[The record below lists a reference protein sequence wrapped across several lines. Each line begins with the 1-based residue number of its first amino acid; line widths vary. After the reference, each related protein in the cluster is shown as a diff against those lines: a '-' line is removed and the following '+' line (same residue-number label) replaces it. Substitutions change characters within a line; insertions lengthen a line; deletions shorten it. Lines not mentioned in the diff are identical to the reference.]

1 MLNSVLQSCVNEWVK
16 AKTKKNHPF
25 RYFTLSTV
33 SPKNRPEARVVVLR
47 HFDASNY
54 LFTIFTDMRT
64 PKLKSLAHNPL
75 AELLFYDSRRNVQI
89 RVNARCIYQGKDDEA
104 FAQQHEKAQK
114 DYTTS
119 LAPGT
124 PIKSMDAVE
133 YTTTHHFCK
142 LVFKAEKIDFLRLK
156 RPNHQRAV
164 FQWIDQQW
172 EASFLT
178 P

>member
-1 MLNSVLQSCVNEWVK
+1 MLDNILQSCIDEWVK
-16 AKTKKNHPF
+16 ARTKKNHPF

-33 SPKNRPEARVVVLR
+33 SPNNRPEARVVVLR
-47 HFDASNY
+47 HFDPLNY
-54 LFTIFTDMRT
+54 CFTIYTDIRT
-64 PKLKSLAHNPL
+64 PKLKSLIHNPL
-75 AELLFYDSRRNVQI
+75 AELLFYDPKRNLQI
-89 RVNARCIYQGKDDEA
+89 RVIVRCIHQEKDDKM

-114 DYTTS
+114 DYTTN

-133 YTTTHHFCK
+133 YSATHHFCK
-142 LVFKAEKIDFLRLK
+142 LIFKAEKIDFLRLK

-164 FQWIDQQW
+164 FQWIDKKW

>member
-1 MLNSVLQSCVNEWVK
+1 MLDSILQSCVTEWVK

-33 SPKNRPEARVVVLR
+33 SPENRPEARVVVLR

-54 LFTIFTDMRT
+54 AFTIFTDLRT
-64 PKLKSLAHNPL
+64 PKIASLKYQPL
-75 AELLFYDSRRNVQI
+75 AELLFYDPKRNLQI
-89 RVNARCIYQGKDDEA
+89 RVHARCTYQEKDDKA

-114 DYTTS
+114 DYTTN

-124 PIKSMDAVE
+124 RIKSMDAVE
-133 YTTTHHFCK
+133 YTTDHHFCK
-142 LVFKAEKIDFLRLK
+142 LIFKAERIDFLRLK

-164 FQWIDQQW
+164 FEFVHEKW